1 MRSGL
6 YTFFAISVFFL
17 TSSTA
22 SGQTDPPV
30 TKVAEPT
37 ASTQNQEDRYRIGYQ
52 DTLAI
57 QIFRHPDL
65 SQKVNV
71 NSNGTIN
78 LFRIDTP
85 IVAVCKTESELAA
98 AIAEAYKKDYLR
110 NPEVQVMAVEQK
122 SQSFGVLGA
131 VEKPGFYYITRKVRL
146 LELLSFAGGPNK
158 EAGSNII
165 IARTGS
171 TSNCKDARE
180 AAAPASEDIETMN
193 FRLKDILQAKKSL
206 VMQPGDILYIAD
218 ADVLY
223 VYGNVNK
230 QGPIK
235 IKEPITLT
243 QAIASAEGLKPATKK
258 DKVRVFR
265 LKDGAV
271 QREEFIYNLKE
282 IDSRKV
288 DDPFLQPNDIVAV
301 SEDTTKS
308 IINALKNGLTQGVPS
323 LFYRIP

>member
-6 YTFFAISVFFL
+6 ISIFFIALVL
-17 TSSTA
+17 GSSTF
-22 SGQTDPPV
+22 GQTDPPV
-30 TKVAEPT
+30 TKVPEP
-37 ASTQNQEDRYRIGYQ
+37 ANSQPSQEDRYRIGYQ

-57 QIFRHPDL
+57 QIFRHPEL
-65 SQKVNV
+65 TQKVNV

-78 LFRIDTP
+78 LFRIGTP
-85 IVAVCKTESELAA
+85 IVAVCKTERELAE

-110 NPEVQVMAVEQK
+110 NPEVQVLAVEQK

-146 LELLSFAGGPNK
+146 LELLSYAGGPNK

-165 IARTGS
+165 VARTGS
-171 TSNCKDARE
+171 TSNCRDSNDA
-180 AAAPASEDIETMN
+180 ASPGSEDIVTMN
-193 FRLKDILQAKKSL
+193 FRLKDILQAKKGL
-206 VMQPGDILYIAD
+206 VMQPGDIVYIAD

-230 QGPIK
+230 QGPVK

-243 QAIASAEGLKPATKK
+243 QAIVSAEGLKPATKK

-265 LKDGAV
+265 LAEGASK
-271 QREEFIYNLKE
+271 REEFVYNLKE
-282 IDSRKV
+282 IDARIV
-288 DDPFLQPNDIVAV
+288 DDPYLQPNDIVAI
-301 SEDTTKS
+301 SEDSTKS
-308 IINALKNGLTQGVPS
+308 ILNALKNGLTGGVPS